1 MPHTSASVTPRPAR
15 ARLGDLGLLV
25 LVNVMFGAQYP
36 ATKTAV
42 TEIGP
47 ILLSVVIFGVAAT
60 VMIPFL
66 VLESRVHPDQPR
78 MRSLLDRNNLKA
90 FLFATLLGYF
100 PASVV
105 LAWGVDRSLASNAAL
120 LTLTIPV
127 NSALLASMVL
137 GERMTRWRWVSFA
150 LAVTGAL
157 VASDIDWRQL
167 NVAGRSYLSGNA
179 LILLGC
185 WGSAFTNVYSKDL
198 LKRFRPVRLLVGSY
212 LVSGLFCLLLLF
224 WLEPVRKPVELL
236 SSHTWIG
243 LGVLGLFSW
252 GLAMVLFFRV
262 LERLDVTQ
270 VSLSIYLLP
279 FFGILLSALTL
290 GERISGS
297 IIAGGILAL
306 MGTGLIILEDRFTS
320 SSR

>member
-1 MPHTSASVTPRPAR
+1 
-15 ARLGDLGLLV
+15 
-25 LVNVMFGAQYP
+25 MFGAQYP

-47 ILLSVVIFGVAAT
+47 ILLSVVTFALSAM

-66 VLESRVHPDQPR
+66 IRESRAHPLQPKI
-78 MRSLLDRNNLKA
+78 RSLMHRENRTP

-120 LTLTIPV
+120 LTRTIPV
-127 NSALLASMVL
+127 NSALLASLVL
-137 GERMTRWRWVSFA
+137 GERMTRWRWLSFA
-150 LAVTGAL
+150 LAMTGAL
-157 VASDIDWRQL
+157 IASDIDWSQL
-167 NVAGRSYLSGNA
+167 SVVGQSYLVGNF

-185 WGSAFTNVYSKDL
+185 WGSAFVNVYSKDL
-198 LKRFRPVRLLVGSY
+198 LQRFRPVRLLVGSY
-212 LVSGLFCLLLLF
+212 LVSGLFCLLLLV
-224 WLEPVRKPVELL
+224 WLEPIRTPISLL
-236 SSHTWIG
+236 SVHTWVG
-243 LGVLGLFSW
+243 LAVLGLFSW
-252 GLAMVLFFRV
+252 GLAMVFFFRV
-262 LERLDVTQ
+262 LDRLDVTQ

-297 IIAGGILAL
+297 IIAGGILAFL
-306 MGTGLIILEDRFTS
+306 GTGLIILEDRFSGAT
-320 SSR
+320 R

>member
-1 MPHTSASVTPRPAR
+1 MLQVSTSTDLRPAR

-42 TEIGP
+42 TELGP
-47 ILLSVVIFGVAAT
+47 IFLSVVTFGLAGI
-60 VMIPFL
+60 VMLPFL
-66 VLESRVHPDQPR
+66 ILESRAHPEQPK
-78 MRSLLDRNNLKA
+78 MRALLHRENLGA

-127 NSALLASMVL
+127 NSALLASLVL

-157 VASDIDWRQL
+157 VASDIDWSQL
-167 NVAGRSYLSGNA
+167 NVAGKSYLFGNI

-198 LKRFRPVRLLVGSY
+198 LRRFRPVRLLVGSY
-212 LVSGLFCLLLLF
+212 LITGLFCLPLLF
-224 WLEPVRKPVELL
+224 WLEPVRKPLQLL
-236 SSHTWIG
+236 SSQTWVG

-262 LERLDVTQ
+262 LDRLDVTQ

-290 GERISGS
+290 SERISGS
-297 IIAGGILAL
+297 IIAGGLLAL
-306 MGTGLIILEDRFTS
+306 AGTGLIILEERITRP
-320 SSR
+320 SR